1 MRRWIVSCLLLVPI
15 AAQVDAQGMS
25 GAAIHGT
32 VRTTVGTPVVAADV
46 RLRAVASGTAFGART
61 NGDGRFVLEHLPVG
75 SGYQLTVRAVGYAPV
90 TIDRIVLHLGDRLRQ
105 EITMVA
111 ARGQELATVMIADSA
126 LRDAGAGGAAVSVSG
141 DAIRNLPL
149 LNRDFVGLFGIAP
162 QATGPSALSIGGQ
175 NVRFNAI
182 QVDGASANDFYGT
195 DVIPGRNVGARALSL
210 EALDEI
216 RILATP
222 FDVRFGGFSGALI
235 NAVTRSGT
243 NQHQRS
249 TFASLTHSR
258 LVGTDTASARAIPFR
273 TAQYGVTFSG
283 PIIRNRLHYFLTGE
297 RQSSTRQ
304 FFGAEVSDPATGIT
318 PATAQ
323 RVQQVL
329 RDRYGYDP
337 GGAAAP
343 TLSQPTLN
351 LFGKLSWQASERHR
365 LELTGGWADA
375 DNEMLARPI
384 STAGGASTF
393 QLSSSG
399 LVDRVKTLS
408 ARLKVTSAIAH
419 GSNELLLSYGQS
431 FFDKLPQRAVP
442 QFQVEAD
449 RRNVFLLSGAPIA
462 SHGTRTDQVTLELV
476 DNLSW
481 SVGRHVPSIG
491 TQVQLLR
498 FDDFFFQNSWGTWR
512 FDNVDALDRQ
522 MPSQYS
528 IALPLRS
535 SGPRVRMDVVN
546 AAVYLQDRWNLSP
559 RFAVTAGLRADVPF
573 FLDHPVRNPTLAAS
587 SALGH
592 LETDRFPSGNVVV
605 SPRIGFA
612 FEQGENRETTW
623 RGGFGGFAG
632 RPPFVWLAGAFANTG
647 QEQTTLTCT
656 PSLGVPPPVTDISR
670 SPTRCLRDG
679 PTSSAVSTINYV
691 DPDFRFQQAWT
702 VNAGVDRRF
711 PGQLTVSLDLTHR
724 RLANSLTVDDVNLLE
739 RGRSAEGRMLYGA
752 PSSTGLVGR
761 PARIDGQFGPIYGY
775 DNHSRDRSTA
785 LALTVNKQWNDGAAI
800 YVGYNWSRSLDAT
813 SVSGLIS
820 LNISRSNPVDGTLA
834 NRVLSRSARDVPHNV
849 VLTAMA
855 PVVRG
860 FRATI
865 FASAR
870 SGTPFAYT
878 TAGDVNLDSI
888 GSNDLLYVPGSP
900 DDISLIAP
908 AAFAAL
914 DRYIAG
920 EDCLRMQRGR
930 VMARNSCRNPFTTRL
945 DARIAKTF
953 SLGRAQQVE
962 LLLDVFNL
970 PNLLN
975 RQWGLVREATTSETL
990 ELLDV
995 RGWDTARNRPLY
1007 AVRVADG
1014 ADLRSPLRLA
1024 VESSRWRMQLG
1035 ARYRF

>member
-1 MRRWIVSCLLLVPI
+1 MLAT
-15 AAQVDAQGMS
+15 AARAHAQGMS
-25 GAAIHGT
+25 GAAIHGA
-32 VRTTVGTPVVAADV
+32 VRTALGAPVIAADV
-46 RLRAVASGTAFGART
+46 RLLALGAGTSFAART

-75 SGYQLTVRAVGYAPV
+75 SRYRLTVRAVGYAPV

-105 EITMVA
+105 EVTMVA
-111 ARGQELATVMIADSA
+111 AGGQELATVVIAETT

-141 DAIRNLPL
+141 DDIRNLPL

-162 QATGPSALSIGGQ
+162 QATGATALSIGGQ

-195 DVIPGRNVGARALSL
+195 DVVPGRNVGAHALSL

-243 NQHQRS
+243 NRHQRS

-258 LVGTDTASARAIPFR
+258 LVGTDTAAAQAIPFQ
-273 TAQYGVTFSG
+273 TAQYGVTVSG

-304 FFGAEVSDPATGIT
+304 FFGAEVSDPATGVSQ
-318 PATAQ
+318 ATAQ
-323 RVQQVL
+323 RMQQVM
-329 RDRYGYDP
+329 RERYGYDP
-337 GGAAAP
+337 GGPTAP
-343 TLSQPTLN
+343 TLAQPTLN
-351 LFGKLSWQASERHR
+351 IFGKLSWQASERHR

-375 DNEMLARPI
+375 DNEILARPI
-384 STAGGASTF
+384 ATAGGNNVF

-399 LVDRVKTLS
+399 LVDRVRTLS
-408 ARLKVTSAIAH
+408 ARLKLTSAIAR
-419 GSNELLLSYGQS
+419 GSNELLISYGQS
-431 FFDKLPQRAVP
+431 RFDKQPQRTAP
-442 QFQVEAD
+442 QFQVQAD
-449 RRNVFLLSGAPIA
+449 RVGVFLQSGAPTA
-462 SHGTRTDQVTLELV
+462 SHGISTDQKTLELV

-498 FDDFFFQNSWGTWR
+498 FDDVFFPNSWGTWR
-512 FDNVDALDRQ
+512 FDSVDELDRKL
-522 MPSQYS
+522 PSRYS
-528 IALPLRS
+528 VALPLRPE
-535 SGPRVRMDVVN
+535 GPRVQMDVLN

-573 FLDHPVRNPTLAAS
+573 FLDQPVRNPVLASS
-587 SALGH
+587 SALGNI
-592 LETDRFPSGNVVV
+592 ETDRFPSGNVVV

-612 FEQGENRETTW
+612 FEQGDERETTW
-623 RGGFGGFAG
+623 RGGFGSFAG

-656 PSLGVPPPVTDISR
+656 ASLGVPPPVTDVTR

-691 DPDFRFQQAWT
+691 SSDFRFQQAWT
-702 VNAGVDRRF
+702 VNAGVDRRL
-711 PGQLTVSLDLTHR
+711 PGGLTVSLDLTHR
-724 RLANSLTVDDVNLLE
+724 RLSNSLIVDDVNLAE

-752 PSSTGLVGR
+752 PSATGTAAR
-761 PARIDGQFGPIYGY
+761 PARIDARYGPIYAYG
-775 DNHSRDRSTA
+775 NHSRDRSTA
-785 LALTVNKQWNDGAAI
+785 LALTVARQWNGGAAI
-800 YVGYNWSRSLDAT
+800 HFGYNWSRSLDAT
-813 SVSGLIS
+813 SVSGLNS

-834 NRVLSRSARDVPHNV
+834 NRVLSRSARDVPHNL

-855 PVVRG
+855 PVALG
-860 FRATI
+860 IRASI

-878 TAGDVNLDSI
+878 SAGDVNLDSI
-888 GSNDLLYVPGSP
+888 GTNDLLYVPRTA

-914 DRYIAG
+914 DRYIEG
-920 EDCLRMQRGR
+920 EDCLRQQRGR

-945 DARIAKTF
+945 DARIARTF
-953 SLGRAQQVE
+953 LFGRAQQVE
-962 LLLDVFNL
+962 LLVDVFNL

-975 RQWGLVREATTSETL
+975 RQWGLVRDATTSETL
-990 ELLDV
+990 ELIDV

-1007 AVRVADG
+1007 AVRVDAG
-1014 ADLRSPLRLA
+1014 AELRSPLRLT
-1024 VESSRWRMQLG
+1024 VDQSRWRMQLG
-1035 ARYRF
+1035 ARYSF